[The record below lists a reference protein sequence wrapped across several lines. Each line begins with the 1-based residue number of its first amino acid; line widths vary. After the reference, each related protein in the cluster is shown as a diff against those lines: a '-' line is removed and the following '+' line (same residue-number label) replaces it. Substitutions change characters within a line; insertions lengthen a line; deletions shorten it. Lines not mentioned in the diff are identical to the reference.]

1 MIVGNV
7 GVNMEVYRALHF
19 VPLGTVGL
27 ELELG
32 WPKPCLKRSS
42 DHIVN
47 VLTLSDTCF

>member
-7 GVNMEVYRALHF
+7 CVNIEVYRTLHF

-27 ELELG
+27 ELELS

-42 DHIVN
+42 DHTVS
-47 VLTLSDTCF
+47 VLTT